1 MNIDQ
6 KLINGLIS
14 ELLLAVGEDPKREG
28 LKDTPERVARAYA
41 EVLNGYARSL
51 KEEITVFKN
60 THNYDDIVYSGKI
73 RFFSTCEHH
82 LQPFFGTAHVAYIP
96 NKYIIGLSKLSRA
109 VDIYSRRLQDQ
120 ERITMQVANELDT
133 LLKPQGVGVMLEGQH
148 LCNMSRGVH
157 QFDSDMKTMA
167 FTGIFKKDQVL
178 CERFLGLTR
187 LSGEGV

>member
-1 MNIDQ
+1 MNFDQ
-6 KLINGLIS
+6 KHINELIG
-14 ELLLAVGEDPKREG
+14 ELLRALGEDPKREG
-28 LKDTPERVARAYA
+28 LKKTPERVTRAYA
-41 EVLNGYARSL
+41 EVLNGYDRSL
-51 KEEITVFKN
+51 KDEITVFKN

-96 NKYIIGLSKLSRA
+96 NKFIVGLSKLSRA
-109 VDIYSRRLQDQ
+109 VDIFARRLQDQ
-120 ERITMQVANELDT
+120 ERITMQVANELET
-133 LLKPQGVGVMLEGQH
+133 LLKPKGVAVMLEGQH

-187 LSGEGV
+187 QSGDGI